1 MIAVSDT
8 TKNLLKTGSRLSTS
22 VGAEFEYNLNTMV
35 EYISATSTA
44 AAHPYTNAYSKLFPI
59 DTIYKPF
66 RPVSPGIKYNIY
78 TTNDTDT
85 PKDSFEPLRNIDMGT
100 LPRLYYPGPDTT
112 YKYWLAAKN
121 ANIDISLEYFSDK
134 AKTIAKLIPTNK
146 ILARFE
152 TGHDTPT
159 SWTISGVKEDSTT
172 ITASGT
178 TLNSNGEAIIYYNGT
193 TWSTTPPTTYTTT
206 QKLKKITLTAANSNT
221 GKLLGVIEFS
231 PRWVIPVTSDVVSLS
246 VNKET
251 GADDNS
257 ILPVGTLTANYLS
270 INIIRFH
277 GATSRNIVEY
287 NRDES
292 IDDTKLYLFKNAIIR
307 PYIKIGTESSLES
320 IAQGTFFMSSW
331 NLSEFGEAEITAQDS
346 AKFLQD
352 TLCPKL
358 VVDNSPVTTIVKRIL
373 DSVGFSNYKIYV
385 SKDSLDEV
393 NDKSVPSLDYWW
405 SEGDSTVWEVL
416 QELCR
421 DIQMNAFVD
430 ENNVLNFYTRDY
442 IYNSSRSPVWTFT
455 NKEIT
460 SGSPATVI
468 YAPNIVSLNSKE
480 LFSANQVRVRYS
492 TAYVN
497 RNSESSQPLWKS
509 EESFL
514 GAGSLAQDIEANS
527 QIFKLNPN
535 TINSAR
541 TDVVLG
547 NFNGYVLING
557 EVIEYDGIE
566 YQYTPKG
573 TSTPLTA
580 RIKNQ
585 SDIWNYTSLS
595 EVGYKYFYPTGNYF
609 IKRDETGVNIITRS
623 LTSNVA
629 TLTTSDAHGFAVG
642 AVVVIENLNSTF
654 NGSYI
659 ITTVPTTTSFTY
671 SKTASNVSSTSSS
684 GKVYKLT
691 GRAALGTSKPEV
703 SHKKTTKD
711 YLNEASPAV
720 VGKFNKYTITLA
732 TEDVAKLSVGSSQLA
747 SQASTT
753 ETSVQKSFL
762 TLSSKDLDKKTYDIA
777 VKQFESI
784 KTPASTGYL
793 SCGTRMFF
801 DSIYKGVSQ
810 VGGVAFCLDSTGK
823 NGYYVLARTT
833 AFSGL
838 EKDIMIVK
846 VQNNKL
852 TVLKDSQVSATTKF
866 VGVLQGST
874 YNIDVLVKR
883 EAAAGST
890 FKNTITVF
898 INGFKIIATDSGSD
912 STGGY
917 IAPTLITKNVGL
929 HCGQGVVH
937 FEYVYAKSIS
947 ESNYNDR
954 LSKGA
959 YGYSGVYSDD
969 TLLML
974 FGNNIYQ
981 QNELTNSTSQE
992 SGIFEFGTVARE
1004 IKKTKVYYDNAPA
1017 QPIKFSTG
1025 NNKFANVLGQRL
1037 QSFGAESYVINNT
1050 ATIVPLDDSNFSSF
1064 YILGNRIQRSGPID
1078 YDTDRSENSENMES
1092 VIFNSSWIQ
1101 SESAAKSL
1109 AEWIKGTVLNKGR
1122 SLEISLFGNPLLS
1135 AGDIVS
1141 IRYPILGMTEAKE
1154 ATQKYIITRCSIE
1167 YSNGLTTSVSC
1178 RAI

>member
-44 AAHPYTNAYSKLFPI
+44 AAHTYTNAYSKLFPI

-121 ANIDISLEYFSDK
+121 ANINISLEYFSDK

-146 ILARFE
+146 IIARFE

-277 GATSRNIVEY
+277 GDTSRNIVEY

-352 TLCPKL
+352 TLCPKI

-393 NDKSVPSLDYWW
+393 NDNSVPSLAYWW

-430 ENNVLNFYTRDY
+430 ENNVLNFYSRDY

-460 SGSPATVI
+460 SGSPATVT
-468 YAPNIVSLNSKE
+468 YAPNIVNLNSKE

-497 RNSESSQPLWKS
+497 KSSESSQPLWKS

-514 GAGSLAQDIEANS
+514 GAGSLAEPIETNS

-541 TDVVLG
+541 VDVVLG
-547 NFNGYVLING
+547 AFNGYVLING
-557 EVIEYDGIE
+557 EIIEYDGIE

-573 TSTPLTA
+573 TSTPLPV

-585 SDIWNYTSLS
+585 SDIWNYSSLS
-595 EVGYKYFYPTGNYF
+595 IPGYKYFYPTGNYF
-609 IKRDETGVNIITRS
+609 IKRDETGVDIITRS
-623 LTSNVA
+623 LNSNVA

-642 AVVVIENLNSTF
+642 TTVVIENLNSTF

-671 SKTASNVSSTSSS
+671 SKTTSNVSSTSSS
-684 GKVYKLT
+684 GKAYKLT
-691 GRAALGTSKPEV
+691 GRAALGTSKPEI
-703 SHKKTTKD
+703 SHKATSRD
-711 YLNEASPAV
+711 YINNNLLSVA
-720 VGKFNKYTITLA
+720 GKFNMKNITLA
-732 TEDVAKLSVGSSQLA
+732 TEDVAKLSVGSSYA
-747 SQASTT
+747 VSQVSTT
-753 ETSVQKSFL
+753 ESSVLKSFL
-762 TLSSKDLDKKTYDIA
+762 TIASKDLDKKTYDIA
-777 VKQFESI
+777 VKEFASI
-784 KTPASTGYL
+784 NTPTSYL

-801 DSIYKGVSQ
+801 DSTYKGVTQ
-810 VGGVAFCLDSTGK
+810 VGGIGFCLDANGK

-838 EKDIMIVK
+838 DKDIMIVK

-852 TVLKDSQVSATTKF
+852 TVLKDSQVTATST
-866 VGVLQGST
+866 VAGIVEGST
-874 YNIDVLVKR
+874 YTIDVLLKR
-883 EAAAGST
+883 ESMSGSV
-890 FKNTITVF
+890 FKNTINVF
-898 INGFKIIATDSGSD
+898 INGFKITATDSGSESFD
-912 STGGY
+912 AY
-917 IAPTLITKNVGL
+917 AAPTTITKNIGL

-937 FEYVYAKSIS
+937 FEYVYAKSIA
-947 ESNYNDR
+947 ESDYKNR

-959 YGYSGVYSDD
+959 YTYNGVYSDD

-981 QNELTNSTSQE
+981 QNGLTNSTSQE
-992 SGIFEFGTVARE
+992 NGIFEFGTVARE
-1004 IKKTKVYYDNAPA
+1004 IKKTKVYYDDAPA
-1017 QPIKFSTG
+1017 EPIKFSTG
-1025 NNKFANVLGQRL
+1025 NSRLATILAQRL
-1037 QSFGAESYVINNT
+1037 QSFGAESYVLNKT
-1050 ATIVPLDDSNFSSF
+1050 ATIIPLDDSNFSSF
-1064 YILGNRIQRSGPID
+1064 YILGNRIQRSGTID

-1092 VIFNSSWIQ
+1092 VIFQSSWIQ

-1109 AEWIKGTVLNKGR
+1109 AEWIKKTVLNKGR
-1122 SLEISLFGNPLLS
+1122 SLEITLFGNPILS

-1154 ATQKYIITRCSIE
+1154 ATQKYIITRCNVE